1 VPFDIPTSRWSLR
14 QVRIFS
20 VALGSSNSMTLPQ
33 QSLRRS
39 LLAAALACA
48 FATPAFAQSNASGV
62 IFGRAAAGDTV
73 RVENLDTGL
82 VREISTDSEGRYRA
96 PSLPVGRYR
105 VDLKRDGSTA
115 QSRDN
120 VSVNL
125 GAGTDV
131 SFVAAATSLG
141 GVNVTANALPPI
153 DVSSTDS
160 RTVITSEQLRKLP
173 LARNTTA
180 AALLAPGTVQS
191 DSRYGNV
198 ASFGGASA
206 AENQYYINGFS
217 VTNALT
223 GIGSIGLPFNA
234 IDQQQIYTGGY
245 GAEYGRSTGGVVD
258 IVTQRGGNTW
268 KGGAQVFWSP
278 RALRDSPRSVYRG
291 GKLYQD
297 RSRNKGWSYEYAA
310 YVGGPLVKDKLF
322 FYSAADITKDA
333 SRSAGSV
340 GTGTLNLSEGQATR
354 WLTKLDWNITDS
366 NILEFTAI
374 GDNAEDKVGVYSYD
388 VGTGTEG
395 EYRGERYLKNNATA
409 GSAPGGNVYI
419 ARYTSYLTDD
429 LTLNLLAGRSRS
441 NHVDSTTSPSGM
453 DCPIVSDSRPGTATD
468 PVTGCSVVGGSLGA
482 PGAYDK
488 TRSWRADLQYTIGA
502 HSLRAGVDN
511 QFLDSFSGSRY
522 EGNNSWSYQG
532 APTKPDAIEN
542 LLSAYPDLQ
551 IPTDGSDMVFRR
563 RFITEARARTN
574 QEAQYIEDRWQVSD
588 KWLVYLG
595 LRNEQFKNFNGDGQ
609 VYVKQRHQLAPRLGA
624 TWDVFGDASFKVYAN
639 AGRYHLAVPSNVAI
653 RGASAST
660 YEKQWY
666 TFTGTDPITGVPT
679 GLTPVSSLYYAN
691 GADGVTPD
699 PKQVAARNLKAY
711 YQDEFI
717 LGFDKQLGTDWAFGA
732 RATYRNLRSSIDDF
746 CDRRPFDK
754 YAQANGVDFS
764 NANIDRC
771 FIFNPGQANT
781 FRIDMTGKGDYQD
794 ITLSKKDLG
803 FPKLKR
809 RYYALDTY
817 LEHRF
822 NNQWYGKLQ
831 YIFSR
836 SYGNSE
842 GLLKSDIGQL
852 DPSVTQDWD
861 SPEITN
867 GANGPLPNDRTH
879 VVKAYGYF
887 QPSPR
892 WLFSSNFSV
901 ASGRPKNCFGIGPND
916 VIGYG
921 PAYFYCDGKPSPRG
935 SRGRL
940 PWTWNLDLSAQYM
953 PDFAKNKLAFTA
965 DIFNVFTQQRTL
977 SVYEYGETDSGDRNI
992 NYLRPLSFQTPR
1004 YVRLGVRYDFSL

>member
-1 VPFDIPTSRWSLR
+1 
-14 QVRIFS
+14 
-20 VALGSSNSMTLPQ
+20 MTPSHQ
-33 QSLRRS
+33 TLRRR

-48 FATPAFAQSNASGV
+48 ISAPAFAQSNASGV
-62 IFGRAAAGDTV
+62 IFGRVAPGDTV
-73 RVENLDTGL
+73 RVENLGTGL
-82 VREISTDSEGRYRA
+82 VREITADAEGRYRA
-96 PSLPVGRYR
+96 PSLPVGQYR
-105 VDLKRDGSTA
+105 VDLKRQGA
-115 QSRDN
+115 VEQSRTN

-131 SFVAAATSLG
+131 SFVAAATALA
-141 GVNVTANALPPI
+141 GVSVSANALPTI
-153 DVSSTDS
+153 DVSATDS
-160 RTVITSEQLRKLP
+160 RTVINAEQLRKLP
-173 LARNTTA
+173 LERNTTA
-180 AALLAPGTVQS
+180 AALLAPGTVKS
-191 DSRYGNV
+191 DARYGNV

-223 GIGSIGLPFNA
+223 GIGSVGLPFNA

-268 KGGAQVFWSP
+268 KGGAQLLWSP
-278 RALRDSPRSVYRG
+278 RALADSPRNIYRNG
-291 GKLYQD
+291 ELYQD
-297 RSRNKGWSYEYAA
+297 RSRNKGWTYEYAA
-310 YVGGPLVKDKLF
+310 YLSGALIKDKLF
-322 FYSAADITKDA
+322 FYGAADITKEGQRDA
-333 SRSAGSV
+333 RSIAV
-340 GTGTLNLSEGQATR
+340 GTLEQSRVKTTR
-354 WLTKLDWNITDS
+354 WLTKFDWNITDS

-374 GDNAEDKVGVYSYD
+374 GDNADETYGVYSYD
-388 VGTGTEG
+388 VPTATESN
-395 EYRGERYLKNNATA
+395 YRGKRYLKNGALA
-409 GSAPGGNVYI
+409 GSQPGGNVYI
-419 ARYTSYLTDD
+419 ARYTGYLTDD
-429 LTLNLLAGRSRS
+429 LTLNVLAGRSRS
-441 NHVDSTTSPSGM
+441 NHVDATTSATGL
-453 DCPIVSDSRPGTATD
+453 DCPIVSDLRVGSSAN
-468 PVTGCSVVGGSLGA
+468 PVTGCSVVGASLAA

-488 TRSWRADLQYTIGA
+488 TRSWRADLQYTIGD
-502 HSLRAGVDN
+502 HTLRAGVDN
-511 QFLDSFSGSRY
+511 QFLDSFNGSRY
-522 EGNNSWSYQG
+522 EGNNSWRYQTT
-532 APTKPDAIEN
+532 PTQAGPIEN
-542 LLSAYPDLQ
+542 LLAAYPDLKL
-551 IPTDGSDMVFRR
+551 PDDGSDIVFRR
-563 RFITEARARTN
+563 RFISEARARTN

-588 KWLVYLG
+588 QWLVYLG
-595 LRNEQFKNFNGDGQ
+595 LRNEQFKNLNGAGQ

-624 TWDVFGDASFKVYAN
+624 SWDVFGDSSFKVYAN

-660 YEKQWY
+660 FEREWFS
-666 TFTGTDPITGVPT
+666 FTGIDPITGIPT
-679 GLTPVSSLYYAN
+679 GATPISGISYAN
-691 GADGVTPD
+691 GADGRTPD

-717 LGFDKQLGTDWAFGA
+717 LGFDKQLSSDWAFGA
-732 RATYRNLRSSIDDF
+732 RATFRNLRSSIDDF
-746 CDRRPFDK
+746 CDSRPFDR
-754 YAQANGVDFS
+754 YGEANGVDFS
-764 NANIDRC
+764 QADIDRC
-771 FIFNPGQANT
+771 FIFNPGQSNT

-794 ITLSKKDLG
+794 IRLSKKEMG
-803 FPKLKR
+803 FPDLKR
-809 RYYALDTY
+809 RYYALDAY

-861 SPEITN
+861 SPEITM

-879 VVKAYGYF
+879 VLKAFGYF
-887 QPSPR
+887 QPNER
-892 WLFSSNFSV
+892 WLFGSNFSV
-901 ASGRPKNCFGIGPND
+901 ASGRPKNCFGLGPND

-921 PAYFYCDGKPSPRG
+921 PAYFYCDGKPAPRG

-965 DIFNVFTQQRTL
+965 DVFNVFTQQRTL
-977 SVYEYGETDSGDRNI
+977 SVYEYGETDSGARDI
-992 NYLRPLSFQTPR
+992 NYLRPLSYQTPR